1 MKEVSNNPILNRKHY
16 YNFILSNKDEEFAVI
31 HYSVNLKNEEDAT
44 VDITN
49 PDNQPIFFKF
59 AMSRLTEHKQ
69 FLINYLKD
77 RLTPL
82 NRIFLLDQLEEAG
95 IDPNDWI
102 TRLKLCNGRHMED
115 NVSVEIVDLGFGD

>member
-31 HYSVNLKNEEDAT
+31 H
-44 VDITN
+44 DITN

-115 NVSVEIVDLGFGD
+115 NVSVEVVDLGFGD